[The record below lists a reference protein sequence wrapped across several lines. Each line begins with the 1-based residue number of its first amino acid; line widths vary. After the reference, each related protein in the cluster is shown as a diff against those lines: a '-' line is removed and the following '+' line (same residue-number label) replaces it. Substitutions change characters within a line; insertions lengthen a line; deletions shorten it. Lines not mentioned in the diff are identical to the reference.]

1 MAGTKEIRNQI
12 RSVRNTQKITKAME
26 MVAASKMRKA
36 QDQMTATR
44 PYAERMREVI
54 GHLAAANP
62 DYRHPF
68 LEPRESLKRVGIIFV
83 STDRGLCGG
92 LNINLFKTVLTEL
105 RRFDTQDIAVDL
117 AILGGKGVGFFRRLG
132 GQIVAQQ
139 TGLGDRP
146 HLQQVIGTIKVMLD
160 AYRDG
165 KIDRLLLVRNQF
177 VNTMTQKPVVQQ
189 VLPVE
194 PVRETEMLQN
204 WDYLYEPSP
213 EALLD
218 DVLVRY
224 VESQIYQAVVEN
236 VACEMAARMVAMK
249 SASDNA
255 GEVIQRLTLVYNK
268 ARQAAITQELAEI
281 VAGAAA
287 VS

>member
-1 MAGTKEIRNQI
+1 MAGTKEIRTQI

-36 QDQMTATR
+36 QDQMSATR
-44 PYAERMREVI
+44 PYAARMRQVI
-54 GHLAAANP
+54 GHLVAASP

-68 LEPRESLKRVGIIFV
+68 LLPREPVNRVGILFV

-92 LNINLFKTVLTEL
+92 LNINLFKTVLGEL
-105 RRFDTQDIAVDL
+105 RRWDAQGVAVDL
-117 AILGGKGVGFFRRLG
+117 AILGGKGVSFFRRLG
-132 GQIVAQQ
+132 GAIVAQQ

-146 HLQQVIGTIKVMLD
+146 HLDQVIGTIKVMLD

-165 KIDRLLLVRNQF
+165 QIDRLLLVRNEF

-194 PVRETEMLQN
+194 PVRESEMLQN
-204 WDYLYEPSP
+204 WDYIYEPSP

-236 VACEMAARMVAMK
+236 IACEMAARMVAMK

-255 GEVIQRLTLVYNK
+255 GEVITRLTLVYNK

>member
-36 QDQMTATR
+36 QDQMNATR
-44 PYAERMREVI
+44 PYAQRMRQVI
-54 GHLAAANP
+54 GHLAAASP

-68 LEPRESLKRVGIIFV
+68 LLPREPVNRVGILFV

-92 LNINLFKTVLTEL
+92 LNINLFKTVLAEL
-105 RRFDTQDIAVDL
+105 RRWDAQGVAVDL
-117 AILGGKGVGFFRRLG
+117 AILGGKGVSFFRRLG
-132 GQIVAQQ
+132 GAIVAQQ

-146 HLQQVIGTIKVMLD
+146 HLDQVIGTIKVMLD

-165 KIDRLLLVRNQF
+165 QIDRLLLVRNEF

-194 PVRETEMLQN
+194 PMRESEMLQN
-204 WDYLYEPSP
+204 WDYIYEPSP

-224 VESQIYQAVVEN
+224 VESQIYQAVIEN
-236 VACEMAARMVAMK
+236 IACEMAARMVAMK

-255 GEVIQRLTLVYNK
+255 GEVITSLTLVYNK

-287 VS
+287 VT